1 MSDYTAVQK
10 ALADGA
16 EPGMLCATCP
26 WDRNYV
32 SPPTMTSAEI
42 EAQIEKAASED
53 DRRAA
58 EAKLTGQEV
67 PLPVGSLMMAI
78 AVGGKDTSGQL
89 CPVFALRLR
98 SGGGR
103 KIADLVQSAMQ
114 SWDDES

>member
-16 EPGMLCATCP
+16 EPAMLCATCP
-26 WDRNYV
+26 WDRNCIT
-32 SPPTMTSAEI
+32 PPTMTSAEVEQKI
-42 EAQIEKAASED
+42 AEASAEDQKRADAA
-53 DRRAA
+53 RAA
-58 EAKLTGQEV
+58 GQEV
-67 PLPVGSLMMAI
+67 PIPNGTLVTLL
-78 AVGGKDTSGQL
+78 AVGGRDTSGQM

-103 KIADLVQSAMQ
+103 KIAELVRSAMQ